1 MSEHIARQAL
11 TRMHMREVAVAANLT
26 TLAADLRQMATADP
40 EKEKASLLARREEL
54 CAAFGLEVGAQNK
67 PFAFSQGVAVIPV
80 TGSLINRFGSSYGWI
95 TGYNFI
101 RSQVAAA
108 GLDPEVTAIVF
119 DMNSYGGE
127 AAGCFEC
134 AADIPRLANG
144 KPTLAVVDSNC
155 YSACYALASQC
166 DRIAV
171 TPSGGVG
178 SVGVVSMHVD
188 ISKMLDNWGVEVT
201 FIYAGDHK
209 VDGNMFEPLP
219 DEVRADMQ
227 ASIDKMRQNFAE
239 LVAKGRKMDVQA
251 IIDTQ
256 ARCYRADDA
265 LRLGLI
271 DAIATPQME
280 VLALLGELSG
290 STVQLSQ
297 EKEPEMADNQSKPG
311 AEVASTQDA
320 ASAAQEAR
328 AAERARIQGIQ
339 SCDESK
345 GREKLASHLALNTDL
360 SVEAAKAIL
369 AASPVEK
376 SEAAKPAAAANQFEA
391 AMNAS
396 THPQV
401 GADATGDAPSQ
412 EEQAATSASKILAD
426 FSLASGRK
434 FDPIKK

>member
-26 TLAADLRQMATADP
+26 TLAADLRQMSVADP
-40 EKEKASLLARREEL
+40 AKEQASLLARREEL
-54 CAAFGLEVGAQNK
+54 CAAFGLVVGPQTK
-67 PFAFSQGVAVIPV
+67 PFAFAQGVAVIPV
-80 TGSLINRFGSSYGWI
+80 TGSLINRFGGSYGYV

-108 GLDPEVTAIVF
+108 GLDPDVTAIVF

-166 DRIAV
+166 DKIAV

-188 ISKMLDNWGVEVT
+188 ISKMIDSMGVTVT

-209 VDGNMFEPLP
+209 VDGNMFEPLS
-219 DEVRADMQ
+219 DEVKADMQ
-227 ASIDKMRQNFAE
+227 ASITKMRLSFAE
-239 LVAKGRKMDVQA
+239 LVAKGRGIDVQA
-251 IIDTQ
+251 VIDTQ

-271 DAIATPQME
+271 DAIATPQGA
-280 VLALLGELSG
+280 LTALLGELSG

-297 EKEPEMADNQSKPG
+297 EKEPEMADQEKPG
-311 AEVASTQDA
+311 AQAASTQDTA
-320 ASAAQEAR
+320 AAAQEAR
-328 AAERARIQGIQ
+328 TAERARIQGIQ

-360 SVEAAKAIL
+360 SVDAAKAIL
-369 AASPVEK
+369 AASPAEK
-376 SEAAKPAAAANQFEA
+376 TQAAAPAAAVNQFDA

-396 THPQV
+396 AHPQV
-401 GADATGDAPSQ
+401 GADATGDAPNQ
-412 EEQAATSASKILAD
+412 EQTAASAARSILAD

-434 FDPIKK
+434 FDQAAK

>member
-26 TLAADLRQMATADP
+26 TLAADLRQMSVADP
-40 EKEKASLLARREEL
+40 AKEQASLLARREEL
-54 CAAFGLEVGAQNK
+54 CAAFGLVVGPQTK
-67 PFAFSQGVAVIPV
+67 PFAFAQGVAVIPV
-80 TGSLINRFGSSYGWI
+80 TGSLINRFGGSYGYV

-108 GLDPEVTAIVF
+108 GLDPDVTAIVF

-166 DRIAV
+166 DKIAV

-188 ISKMLDNWGVEVT
+188 ISKMIDSMGVTVT

-209 VDGNMFEPLP
+209 VDGNMFEPLS
-219 DEVRADMQ
+219 DEVKADMQ
-227 ASIDKMRQNFAE
+227 ASITKMRLSFAE
-239 LVAKGRKMDVQA
+239 LVAKGRGIDVQA
-251 IIDTQ
+251 VIDTQ

-271 DAIATPQME
+271 DAIATPQGA
-280 VLALLGELSG
+280 LTALLGELSG

-297 EKEPEMADNQSKPG
+297 EKEPEMADQEKPG
-311 AEVASTQDA
+311 AQAASTQDTA
-320 ASAAQEAR
+320 AAAQEAR
-328 AAERARIQGIQ
+328 TAERARIQGIQ

-360 SVEAAKAIL
+360 SVDAAKAIL
-369 AASPVEK
+369 AASPAEK
-376 SEAAKPAAAANQFEA
+376 TQAAAPAAAANPFDA

-396 THPQV
+396 AHPQV
-401 GADATGDAPSQ
+401 GADATGDAPGAEQ
-412 EEQAATSASKILAD
+412 QAAAMTSAILAD
-426 FSLASGRK
+426 YAKASGRK
-434 FDPIKK
+434 FDPAQK

>member
-26 TLAADLRQMATADP
+26 TLAADLRQMSVADP
-40 EKEKASLLARREEL
+40 AKEQLSLLARREEL
-54 CAAFGLEVGAQNK
+54 CAAFGLVVGPQTK
-67 PFAFSQGVAVIPV
+67 PFAFAQGVAVIPV
-80 TGSLINRFGSSYGWI
+80 TGSLINRFGGSYGYV

-108 GLDPEVTAIVF
+108 GLDPDVTAIVF

-166 DRIAV
+166 DKIAV

-188 ISKMLDNWGVEVT
+188 ISKMIDSMGVTVT

-209 VDGNMFEPLP
+209 VDGNMFEPLS
-219 DEVRADMQ
+219 DEVKADMQ
-227 ASIDKMRQNFAE
+227 ASITKMRLSFAE
-239 LVAKGRKMDVQA
+239 LVAKGRGIDVQA
-251 IIDTQ
+251 VIDTQ

-271 DAIATPQME
+271 DAIATPQGA
-280 VLALLGELSG
+280 LTALLGELSG

-297 EKEPEMADNQSKPG
+297 EKEPEMADQEKPG
-311 AEVASTQDA
+311 AQAASTQDTA
-320 ASAAQEAR
+320 AAAQEAR
-328 AAERARIQGIQ
+328 TAERARIQGIQ

-360 SVEAAKAIL
+360 SVDAAKAIL
-369 AASPVEK
+369 AASPAEK
-376 SEAAKPAAAANQFEA
+376 TQAAAPAAAVNQFDA

-396 THPQV
+396 AHPQV
-401 GADATGDAPSQ
+401 GADATGDAPNQ
-412 EEQAATSASKILAD
+412 EQTAASAARSILAD

-434 FDPIKK
+434 FDQAAK

>member
-26 TLAADLRQMATADP
+26 TLAADLRQMSVADP
-40 EKEKASLLARREEL
+40 AKEQASLLARREEL
-54 CAAFGLEVGAQNK
+54 CAAFGLVVGPQTK
-67 PFAFSQGVAVIPV
+67 PFAFAQGVAVIPV
-80 TGSLINRFGSSYGWI
+80 TGSLINRFGGSYGYV

-108 GLDPEVTAIVF
+108 GLDPDVTAIVF

-166 DRIAV
+166 DKIAV

-188 ISKMLDNWGVEVT
+188 ISKMIDSMGVTVT

-209 VDGNMFEPLP
+209 VDGNMFEPLS
-219 DEVRADMQ
+219 DEVKADMQ
-227 ASIDKMRQNFAE
+227 ASITKMRLSFAE
-239 LVAKGRKMDVQA
+239 LVATGRGIDVQA
-251 IIDTQ
+251 VIDTQ
-256 ARCYRADDA
+256 ARCYRAYDA

-271 DAIATPQME
+271 DAIATPQGA
-280 VLALLGELSG
+280 LTALLGELSG

-297 EKEPEMADNQSKPG
+297 EKEPEMADQEKPG
-311 AEVASTQDA
+311 AQAASTQDTA
-320 ASAAQEAR
+320 AAAQEAR
-328 AAERARIQGIQ
+328 TAERARIQGIQ

-360 SVEAAKAIL
+360 SVDAAKAIL
-369 AASPVEK
+369 AASPAEK
-376 SEAAKPAAAANQFEA
+376 TQAAAPAAAVNPFDA

-396 THPQV
+396 AHPQV
-401 GADATGDAPSQ
+401 GADATGDAPNQ
-412 EEQAATSASKILAD
+412 EQTAASAARSILAD

-434 FDPIKK
+434 FDQAAK

>member
-26 TLAADLRQMATADP
+26 TLAADLRQMAVADP
-40 EKEKASLLARREEL
+40 AKEQASLLARREEL
-54 CAAFGLEVGAQNK
+54 CAAFGLNVGVQSK

-80 TGSLINRFGSSYGWI
+80 TGSLINRFGSSYGYV

-108 GLDPEVTAIVF
+108 GLDPEVYAIVF
-119 DMNSYGGE
+119 DMNSNGGE

-166 DRIAV
+166 DKVAV

-188 ISKMLDNWGVEVT
+188 ISKMIDSMGVTVT

-209 VDGNMFEPLP
+209 VDGNMFEPLS
-219 DEVRADMQ
+219 DEVKADMQ
-227 ASIDKMRQNFAE
+227 ASITKMRLSFAE
-239 LVAKGRKMDVQA
+239 LVAKGRGIDVQA
-251 IIDTQ
+251 VIDTQ

-271 DAIATPQME
+271 DAIATPQGA
-280 VLALLGELSG
+280 LTALLGELSG

-297 EKEPEMADNQSKPG
+297 EKEPEMADQEKPG
-311 AEVASTQDA
+311 AQAASTQDTA
-320 ASAAQEAR
+320 AAAQEAR
-328 AAERARIQGIQ
+328 TAERTRIQGIQ

-360 SVEAAKAIL
+360 SVDAAKAIL
-369 AASPVEK
+369 AASPAEK
-376 SEAAKPAAAANQFEA
+376 SQAAAPAAAANHFEQ

-396 THPQV
+396 AHPQV
-401 GADATGDAPSQ
+401 GADATGDVPNQ
-412 EEQAATSASKILAD
+412 EQTAASAARSILAD

-434 FDPIKK
+434 FDQASK

>member
-26 TLAADLRQMATADP
+26 TLAADLRQMSVADP
-40 EKEKASLLARREEL
+40 AKEQASLLARREEL
-54 CAAFGLEVGAQNK
+54 CAAFGLVVGPQTK
-67 PFAFSQGVAVIPV
+67 PFAFAQGVAVIPV
-80 TGSLINRFGSSYGWI
+80 TGSLINRFGGSYGYV

-108 GLDPEVTAIVF
+108 GLDPDVTAIVF

-166 DRIAV
+166 DKIAV

-188 ISKMLDNWGVEVT
+188 ISKMIDSMGVTVT

-209 VDGNMFEPLP
+209 VDGNMFEPLS
-219 DEVRADMQ
+219 DEVKADMQ
-227 ASIDKMRQNFAE
+227 ASITKMRLSFAE
-239 LVAKGRKMDVQA
+239 LVAKGRGIDVQA
-251 IIDTQ
+251 VIDTQ

-271 DAIATPQME
+271 DAIATPQGA
-280 VLALLGELSG
+280 LTALLGELSG

-297 EKEPEMADNQSKPG
+297 EKEPEMADQEKPG
-311 AEVASTQDA
+311 AQAASTQDTA
-320 ASAAQEAR
+320 AAAQEAR
-328 AAERARIQGIQ
+328 TAERARIQGIQ

-360 SVEAAKAIL
+360 SVDAAKAIL
-369 AASPVEK
+369 AASPAEK
-376 SEAAKPAAAANQFEA
+376 TQAAAPAAAVNAFDA

-396 THPQV
+396 AHPQV
-401 GADATGDAPSQ
+401 GADATGDAPGAEQ
-412 EEQAATSASKILAD
+412 QAAAMTSAILAD
-426 FSLASGRK
+426 YAKASGRK
-434 FDPIKK
+434 FDPAQK

>member
-26 TLAADLRQMATADP
+26 TLAADLRQMAVADP
-40 EKEKASLLARREEL
+40 AKEQASLLARREEL
-54 CAAFGLEVGAQNK
+54 CAAFGLNVGVQSK

-108 GLDPEVTAIVF
+108 GLDPEVDAIVF

-166 DRIAV
+166 DKIAV

-188 ISKMLDNWGVEVT
+188 ISKMIDSMGVTVT
-201 FIYAGDHK
+201 FIHAGDHK
-209 VDGNMFEPLP
+209 VDGNMFEPLS
-219 DEVRADMQ
+219 DEVKADMQ

-239 LVAKGRKMDVQA
+239 LVAKGRKIDVQA
-251 IIDTQ
+251 VIDTQ

-271 DAIATPQME
+271 DVIATPQTA

-297 EKEPEMADNQSKPG
+297 EKEPEMADQEKPG
-311 AEVASTQDA
+311 AQAASTQDTA
-320 ASAAQEAR
+320 AAAQEAR
-328 AAERARIQGIQ
+328 TAERTRIQGIQ

-360 SVEAAKAIL
+360 SVDAAKAIL
-369 AASPVEK
+369 AASPAEK
-376 SEAAKPAAAANQFEA
+376 SQAAAPAAAANHFEQ

-396 THPQV
+396 AHPQV
-401 GADATGDAPSQ
+401 GADATGDAPNQ
-412 EEQAATSASKILAD
+412 EQTAASAARSILAD

-434 FDPIKK
+434 FDQASK

>member
-26 TLAADLRQMATADP
+26 TLAADLRQMSVADP
-40 EKEKASLLARREEL
+40 AKEQASLLARREEL
-54 CAAFGLEVGAQNK
+54 CAAFGLVVGPQTK
-67 PFAFSQGVAVIPV
+67 PFAFAQGVAVIPV
-80 TGSLINRFGSSYGWI
+80 TGSLINRFGGSYGYV

-108 GLDPEVTAIVF
+108 GLDPDVTAIVF

-166 DRIAV
+166 DKIAV

-188 ISKMLDNWGVEVT
+188 ISKMIDSMGVTVT

-209 VDGNMFEPLP
+209 VDGNMFEPLS
-219 DEVRADMQ
+219 DEVKADMQ
-227 ASIDKMRQNFAE
+227 ASITKMRLSFAE
-239 LVAKGRKMDVQA
+239 LVAKGRGIDVQA
-251 IIDTQ
+251 VIDTQ

-271 DAIATPQME
+271 DAIATPQGA
-280 VLALLGELSG
+280 LTALLGELSG

-297 EKEPEMADNQSKPG
+297 EKEPEMADQEKPG
-311 AEVASTQDA
+311 AQAASTQDTA
-320 ASAAQEAR
+320 AAAQEAR
-328 AAERARIQGIQ
+328 TAERARIQGIQ

-360 SVEAAKAIL
+360 SVDAAKAIL
-369 AASPVEK
+369 AASPAEK
-376 SEAAKPAAAANQFEA
+376 TQAAAPAAAANPFDA

-401 GADATGDAPSQ
+401 GADATGDAPNQ
-412 EEQAATSASKILAD
+412 EQTAASAARSILAD

-434 FDPIKK
+434 FDQAAK

>member
-26 TLAADLRQMATADP
+26 TLAADLRQMSVADP
-40 EKEKASLLARREEL
+40 AKEQASLLARREEL
-54 CAAFGLEVGAQNK
+54 CAAFGLVVGPQTK
-67 PFAFSQGVAVIPV
+67 PFAFAQGVAVIPV
-80 TGSLINRFGSSYGWI
+80 TGSLINRFGGSYGYV

-108 GLDPEVTAIVF
+108 GLDPDVTAIVF

-166 DRIAV
+166 DKIAV

-188 ISKMLDNWGVEVT
+188 ISKMIDSMGVTVT

-209 VDGNMFEPLP
+209 VDGNMFEPLS
-219 DEVRADMQ
+219 DEVKADMQ

-239 LVAKGRKMDVQA
+239 LVAKGRKIDVQA
-251 IIDTQ
+251 VIDTQ

-271 DAIATPQME
+271 DVIATPQTA

-297 EKEPEMADNQSKPG
+297 EKEPEMADQEKPG
-311 AEVASTQDA
+311 AQAASTQDTA
-320 ASAAQEAR
+320 AAAQEAR
-328 AAERARIQGIQ
+328 TAERTRIQGIQ

-360 SVEAAKAIL
+360 SVDAAKAIL
-369 AASPVEK
+369 AASPAEK
-376 SEAAKPAAAANQFEA
+376 SQAAAPAAAANHFEQ

-396 THPQV
+396 AHPQV
-401 GADATGDAPSQ
+401 GADATGDAPNQ
-412 EEQAATSASKILAD
+412 EQTAASAARSILAD

-434 FDPIKK
+434 FDQASK

>member
-26 TLAADLRQMATADP
+26 TLAADLRQMSVADP
-40 EKEKASLLARREEL
+40 AKEQASLLARREEL
-54 CAAFGLEVGAQNK
+54 CAAFGLMVGPQTK
-67 PFAFSQGVAVIPV
+67 PFAFAQGVAVIPV
-80 TGSLINRFGSSYGWI
+80 TGSLINRFGGSYGYV

-108 GLDPEVTAIVF
+108 GLDPDVTAIVF

-166 DRIAV
+166 DKIAV

-188 ISKMLDNWGVEVT
+188 ISKMIDSMGVTVT

-209 VDGNMFEPLP
+209 VDGNMFEPLS
-219 DEVRADMQ
+219 DEVKADMQ
-227 ASIDKMRQNFAE
+227 ASITKMRLSFAE
-239 LVAKGRKMDVQA
+239 LVAKGRGIDVQA
-251 IIDTQ
+251 VIDTQ

-271 DAIATPQME
+271 DAIATPQGA
-280 VLALLGELSG
+280 LTALLGELSG

-297 EKEPEMADNQSKPG
+297 EKEPEMADQEKPG
-311 AEVASTQDA
+311 AQAASTQDTA
-320 ASAAQEAR
+320 AAAQEAR
-328 AAERARIQGIQ
+328 TAERARIQGIQ

-360 SVEAAKAIL
+360 SVDAAKAIL
-369 AASPVEK
+369 AASPAEK
-376 SEAAKPAAAANQFEA
+376 TQAAAPAAAVNPFDA

-396 THPQV
+396 AHPQV
-401 GADATGDAPSQ
+401 GADATGDAPNQ
-412 EEQAATSASKILAD
+412 EQTAASAARSILAD

-434 FDPIKK
+434 FDQAAK